1 MKVLKFGGSSVK
13 SAENIL
19 KVKKIVE
26 NYGQS
31 CVLCAPQPL
40 IVVVSAFG
48 GITDKLIATAQTAA
62 LGNAAYETM
71 YKEIADIHTGI
82 AKDLKIDERSLS
94 LVESLLTDLG
104 NIYKG
109 VDLIRDLS
117 ARTLD
122 VIVSYGETLSSLIIS
137 RVLNDATLFDAR
149 KFIKTEFSFGRHI
162 VNFEETD
169 KLVAETFLN
178 APKLSL
184 VPGFI
189 ASNLQGDA
197 TNLGRGGSDYTA
209 AIIAAALNAEALEI
223 WTDVDGFLTAD
234 PRVISKAYPIEQLTY
249 VEAMELSNFGAK
261 VVYPP
266 TIFPVYHKNI
276 PIWIK
281 NTNNPEA
288 KGTLIINDNNHT
300 EKPIK
305 GISSISD
312 IELITVQGMGMLG
325 IMSANRRIF
334 RVLSKAGIKVFMI
347 SQASSGSSISFAVKN
362 EEAAHAVEVLREEF
376 EQELS
381 QGEISSITAERD
393 LSIVAI
399 VGENMKHSPG
409 ISGKLFNT
417 LGRSGINVV
426 ACAQGSVETNITIV
440 VNSSNLRKA
449 LNAIHESFF
458 LSEYQELNIFLVGTG
473 TVGGSLLS
481 QIEQQQPKLMQ
492 QNRLKLRVGGVT
504 NIDHSLFMRE
514 GIPLAQY
521 KELLD
526 QSETPATPEFI
537 KKAILEMNIFNAVFV
552 DCTASADIAAM
563 YKELLS
569 NNISV
574 VAANKIAA
582 SSNYENYSELKEI
595 ARRKDIKYLFETNVG
610 AGLPIINTINSLVNS
625 GDKIEKLEAVL
636 SGTLNFIFNTLSADI
651 PMSKAIR
658 MAMEARFSE
667 PDPRI
672 DLSGTD
678 VIRKLV
684 ILSRESGYHV
694 EQADVQKN
702 LFIPDDFFKGTI
714 DNFWEKIT
722 KIDAEFEAKRKV
734 LEAESK
740 RWRFVAKMENG
751 ETSVGLQEVDSRHPF
766 YDLEGSNNIILLTT
780 ERYHQYPMMIKGYG
794 AGAEVTAAG
803 VFSDIIS
810 IANIR

>member
-1 MKVLKFGGSSVK
+1 MKVLKFGGSSVS

-19 KVKKIVE
+19 KVKKIAE
-26 NYGQS
+26 SYNE
-31 CVLCAPQPL
+31 PR

-48 GITDKLIATAQTAA
+48 GVTDKLIETAETAA
-62 LGNAAYETM
+62 LGNAVYAPM
-71 YKEIADIHTGI
+71 FKEIADIHNEI
-82 AKDLKIDERSLS
+82 AKGLNVSPETIMQ
-94 LVESLLTDLG
+94 VEALLADLG
-104 NIYKG
+104 DIYKG

-122 VIVSYGETLSSLIIS
+122 VIVSYGERLSSLIINQ
-137 RVLNDATLFDAR
+137 VLTNSVLFDAR
-149 KFIKTEFSFGRHI
+149 DFIKTEFSFGRHI

-169 KLVAETFLN
+169 KLIVAAFAERGRSEKI
-178 APKLSL
+178 AL

-189 ASNLQGDA
+189 SSSQQGDT

-288 KGTLIINDNNHT
+288 KGTLIINDNNRAG
-300 EKPIK
+300 KPIK

-334 RVLSKAGIKVFMI
+334 RVLSKSGINVFMI

-362 EEAAHAVEVLREEF
+362 ADSARAVEVLKEEF

-381 QGEISSITAERD
+381 QGEINSITAERD

-481 QIEQQQPKLMQ
+481 QIQQQQPKLMK
-492 QNRLKLRVGGVT
+492 QNSLKIRVVGIT
-504 NIDHSLFMRE
+504 NIDRSLFMRE
-514 GIPLAQY
+514 GIPLENY
-521 KELLD
+521 KELLEKSD
-526 QSETPATPEFI
+526 IPATPEI
-537 KKAILEMNIFNAVFV
+537 LKKAILDMNIFNSVFV

-563 YKELLS
+563 YKDLLS

-574 VAANKIAA
+574 VAANKIAT
-582 SSNYENYSELKEI
+582 SSDYENYSELKEI
-595 ARRKDIKYLFETNVG
+595 ARRKGIKYLFETNVG

-636 SGTLNFIFNTLSADI
+636 SGTLNFIFNTLSTAI

-658 MAMEARFSE
+658 MAMEARFAE

-684 ILSRESGYHV
+684 ILSREAGYRV
-694 EQADVQKN
+694 EQKDVKKN
-702 LFIPDDFFKGTI
+702 LFIPDEFFKGTI
-714 DNFWEKIT
+714 ENFWENIT
-722 KIDAEFEAKRKV
+722 QVDAEFEAKRKV

-740 RWRFVAKMENG
+740 RWRFVAGMENG

-780 ERYHQYPMMIKGYG
+780 ERYQQYPMMIKGYG